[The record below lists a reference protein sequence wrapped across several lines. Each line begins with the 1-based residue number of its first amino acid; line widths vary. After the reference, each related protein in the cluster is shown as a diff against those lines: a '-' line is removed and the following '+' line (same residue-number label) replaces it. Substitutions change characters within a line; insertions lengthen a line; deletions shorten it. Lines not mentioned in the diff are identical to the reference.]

1 MQRNSMFT
9 NFNLGFSFLRLKVF
23 PWIISSLLFKAS
35 DHLIV
40 DKTNLTELAFQVS
53 YLNTYLAVTLGY
65 LNPDL
70 NNQVLGKNIPLLWFV
85 ECIRKIC

>member
-1 MQRNSMFT
+1 MQRNSMSP
-9 NFNLGFSFLRLKVF
+9 NFNLGCYLLRLKLL
-23 PWIISSLLFKAS
+23 PWIIFSLLFKAS
-35 DHLIV
+35 DHRIA
-40 DKTNLTELAFQVS
+40 DKTNLTEFAFQVS

-70 NNQVLGKNIPLLWFV
+70 NNQVLGKNTPLLWFV

>member
-1 MQRNSMFT
+1 MQRNSMST
-9 NFNLGFSFLRLKVF
+9 NFNLGFSLPRLKVF
-23 PWIISSLLFKAS
+23 PWIIFSLLFKAS
-35 DHLIV
+35 DHRSV
-40 DKTNLTELAFQVS
+40 DKTNLTEFAFLVS

-70 NNQVLGKNIPLLWFV
+70 NNQVLGKNTPLLWLV

>member
-1 MQRNSMFT
+1 MST
-9 NFNLGFSFLRLKVF
+9 NFNLGFSLLRLKVF
-23 PWIISSLLFKAS
+23 PSIIFSLLFKAY
-35 DHLIV
+35 DHRIV
-40 DKTNLTELAFQVS
+40 DKTNLTEFAFQVS

-70 NNQVLGKNIPLLWFV
+70 NNQVLGKNTPLLWFA